1 MKDYV
6 LLQEILVNMWVTIA
20 LFSIIIIIGGYLIVD
35 ISRIQ
40 CQRKFWIVKEYGY
53 DITKPFCNVNLFIT
67 KREAESYFKKLCS
80 KTLKKNNPKNEQEID
95 SDILD
100 LYPGYIYRL
109 TEDSLY
115 VYSNHP
121 LDIEHSTI
129 KIEEISFNA

>member
-1 MKDYV
+1 
-6 LLQEILVNMWVTIA
+6 MWVTIT

-67 KREAESYFKKLCS
+67 KKEAESYFKKLCS
-80 KTLKKNNPKNEQEID
+80 ETLKKNNPKNEQDID
-95 SDILD
+95 SEILD
-100 LYPGYIYRL
+100 LYPGYIYRQ
-109 TEDSLY
+109 TEDALY